1 MRGPDLAIIFLIFL
15 IAFSLDL
22 ALWRSTLMVKQ
33 FSGVRENSR
42 KEADITTLSKYL
54 SLKTKHCNK
63 QFITLLIIINAK
75 T

>member
-1 MRGPDLAIIFLIFL
+1 
-15 IAFSLDL
+15 
-22 ALWRSTLMVKQ
+22 MVKQ
-33 FSGVRENSR
+33 FSGARENSR